1 MCFILYHIV
10 IHANALRGPMIGE
23 INNRAIYMYHK
34 KINDVNCLLLRCPLL
49 KEGGVQT
56 KNKNKSPPSK
66 IKYFNVKRVIVVQHL
81 ISLQQSNIS
90 LTSARGCCSNWIISL
105 SNEFYVSLHFML
117 RYCLK
122 CLYVLILLTIKLT
135 YSFFANMYRDRIF
148 LIYTCLTF
156 IDWLPSLFYVDA
168 GKPVYY
174 VHCRNWPS

>member
-1 MCFILYHIV
+1 
-10 IHANALRGPMIGE
+10 
-23 INNRAIYMYHK
+23 MYHK

-49 KEGGVQT
+49 KEGGGCP
-56 KNKNKSPPSK
+56 NKKQKKFTPPPIFK
-66 IKYFNVKRVIVVQHL
+66 KKYFNVKRVIFVQHL

-90 LTSARGCCSNWIISL
+90 FTPGRECCSNWIISL

-148 LIYTCLTF
+148 LIYTCFTF
-156 IDWLPSLFYVDA
+156 IDWLPSLFYLFRRCREASLLRSLQELAVVDSQSLT
-168 GKPVYY
+168 
-174 VHCRNWPS
+174 NQ